1 MVKGP
6 ERFDRRTYLTGASA
20 LLSTAVAGCSGLG
33 SSGGPSTGDGEGS
46 DPTESATGPAEFDD
60 VSLDV
65 PASPS
70 IRSEFT
76 VTVSTRNSGGE
87 PGTFSDTLSVTEGN
101 STFQREVEIADVE
114 PGATG
119 TTDVPVTFQY
129 ADEYVLA
136 LDSAD
141 AQATVTPSAL
151 TRGLGESL
159 DVGESLRI
167 TFDEVTFEQT
177 VPVRAGQYGYY
188 VDSDGNGVFEAPTD
202 RILALVR
209 FSIENIGTS
218 ADSLD
223 FASVSGPNDNVYTSI
238 GESDITAVDVDDPFL
253 FDSVDGYGDD
263 STRYVEVQ
271 PSQTH
276 SGWVLAQFPRSDA
289 RSEIALQ
296 FQADAE
302 GTPPEATF
310 VHSAGDD
317 QFDFPMYR
325 LDDIQA
331 ESLGSDDGYE
341 VSATVTN
348 TGDGSGTFD
357 GVLQWQGQG
366 DAMRWLE
373 DTNATDGSVTVELA
387 PDESQEI
394 SITTNR
400 SEDTYT
406 YRLAPFSETI
416 ELDFG

>member
-1 MVKGP
+1 MARRTV
-6 ERFDRRTYLTGASA
+6 RCDRRKYLTGVSA
-20 LLSTAVAGCSGLG
+20 LLSAGMAGCSGLG
-33 SSGGPSTGDGEGS
+33 SSDGRSMGDGEES
-46 DPTESATGPAEFDD
+46 DPTESATGPAEFEDI
-60 VSLDV
+60 SLDV

-76 VTVSTRNSGGE
+76 VTVSARNSGGE
-87 PGTFSDTLSVTEGN
+87 PGTFSDTLSVREGN
-101 STFQREVEIADVE
+101 STLQREFEIADIE

-119 TTDVPVTFQY
+119 TTDVPVTFQH

-136 LDSAD
+136 LEAAD
-141 AQATVTPSAL
+141 AQATVTPSTL
-151 TRGLGESL
+151 TRALGETL
-159 DVGESLRI
+159 DVGESLRL
-167 TFDEVTFEQT
+167 TFDEVSFEQT
-177 VPVRAGQYGYY
+177 VPVRASQYGYY
-188 VDSDGNGVFEAPTD
+188 VNADGDGVFEAPSD

-209 FSIENIGTS
+209 FTIENVGTS
-218 ADSLD
+218 ADTLD
-223 FASVSGPNDNVYTSI
+223 FTSLSGPNDNVYTSI
-238 GESDITAVDVDDPFL
+238 GESNITSVDVEDPFL

-263 STRYVEVQ
+263 VTRYVEIQ
-271 PSQTH
+271 PSQIH
-276 SGWVLAQFPRSDA
+276 SGWVLAQFSRSDA
-289 RSEIALQ
+289 RSEISLQ

-302 GTPPEATF
+302 RTPPEATF
-310 VHSAGDD
+310 VHSADD
-317 QFDFPMYR
+317 GQFGFPAYR

-331 ESLGSDDGYE
+331 ESLGSDGSYE

-373 DTNATDGSVTVELA
+373 DKDATDGSVMGELA

-394 SITTNR
+394 SVTTDR
-400 SEDTYT
+400 SEGTYT